1 MPSVVTDTSFGQHGI
16 IFYFRFP
23 QGWAVVGKD
32 DQFRFALSDHFQSLL
47 VSQHL
52 LLTFHNE
59 LEPRIDGLWRCHLLC
74 GHRFPALGVG
84 RPQPQ
89 AATEM
94 AREQERKEFPQC
106 QTPRGGA
113 PL

>member
-47 VSQHL
+47 VPQHL
-52 LLTFHNE
+52 LSIFHNE
-59 LEPRIDGLWRCHLLC
+59 LEPTIDCLQQIFCLLFGHHL
-74 GHRFPALGVG
+74 PALGAG
-84 RPQPQ
+84 HPQPK
-89 AATEM
+89 ADVKM
-94 AREQERKEFPQC
+94 AREPER
-106 QTPRGGA
+106 
-113 PL
+113 